1 MSVGYW
7 YLKCLV
13 MFKSL
18 YRKVNVPHKV
28 YWSRSH
34 NIYHFAHKQC
44 MHLIEPCIYTFS
56 LLHTWVNICF
66 FFLVLYFCSK
76 VLIDTGFFLLHF
88 ISTGTESTPLQVL
101 TLLVSL
107 GYFMFDMGWCIF
119 FRTEGPLMLAHHTL
133 SILGMLMTLGLGE
146 SGSETCAVLFGSE
159 ITNPLLQARW
169 FLKRAGQYD
178 SLAGDAVDLL
188 FILLFGIV
196 RIGVGSA
203 MLEAVLTSTRTRPI
217 VKAEGVAFYTLSW
230 IFMVDIARFACRK
243 SCKKYRG
250 WQERRK
256 QESVN
261 GKAHQH

>member
-1 MSVGYW
+1 
-7 YLKCLV
+7 
-13 MFKSL
+13 
-18 YRKVNVPHKV
+18 
-28 YWSRSH
+28 
-34 NIYHFAHKQC
+34 
-44 MHLIEPCIYTFS
+44 
-56 LLHTWVNICF
+56 
-66 FFLVLYFCSK
+66 
-76 VLIDTGFFLLHF
+76 
-88 ISTGTESTPLQVL
+88 
-101 TLLVSL
+101 
-107 GYFMFDMGWCIF
+107 
-119 FRTEGPLMLAHHTL
+119 MLAHHTL